1 MAVSSANT
9 NLSGGD
15 RHVQA
20 DERLT
25 EPGCAFQVGD
35 TLSQLGAKSVFLVID
50 RPAYELSGARLE
62 LAPHW
67 ETRDIVEFDG
77 FANNPQLED
86 VLRGVQHYRRTP
98 CDVIVAIG
106 GGTALDIAKLIRCFA
121 GQHHSP
127 TDIIADNSLIENAAC
142 PLVAVPTTAGTG
154 AEATHFAVLYCGGVK
169 HSVAHQS
176 ILPDVA
182 VVDWRLT
189 QSLPPKI
196 TAETGLDAL
205 SQAIESIWCIHSTE
219 ESMSYSVE
227 ALELVLAHLE
237 DAVHA
242 PTAASRAAM
251 SRAAHLAGKAI
262 NITKTT
268 APHAISYNITHRF
281 GIAHGH
287 AVALTLGPVLVFN
300 TNVSETDVTDPRGV
314 EHVREIIGVILAQ
327 LKCTDAEDGRARIE
341 ELMESIGCRTRLSG
355 LGIAGSA
362 TRKAIAESV
371 NVDRL
376 RNNPRA
382 LTATQVIH
390 LLESIQ

>member
-1 MAVSSANT
+1 MT
-9 NLSGGD
+9 
-15 RHVQA
+15 
-20 DERLT
+20 RL
-25 EPGCAFQVGD
+25 A
-35 TLSQLGAKSVFLVID
+35 AKSVFLVVD
-50 RPAYELSGARLE
+50 RPAYEMSGAGPL
-62 LAPHW
+62 LASLW
-67 ETRDIVEFDG
+67 EDRDVFEFDG
-77 FANNPQLED
+77 FGNNPRIED
-86 VLRGVQHYRRTP
+86 VLKGIEQYRRAP
-98 CDVIVAIG
+98 CDAIVAVG
-106 GGTALDIAKLIRCFA
+106 GGTAIDIAKLIRCLA
-121 GQHHSP
+121 GQRHSP
-127 TDIIADNSLIENAAC
+127 DDIITDNNLIENPAC

-237 DAVHA
+237 DAGHA

-300 TNVSETDVTDPRGV
+300 ADVSEADVTDPRGV
-314 EHVREIIGVILAQ
+314 EHVREIIDLVLVKLG
-327 LKCTDAEDGRARIE
+327 CTDAEEGRARIAD
-341 ELMESIGCRTRLSG
+341 LMDSIGCHTRLSE
-355 LGIAGSA
+355 LGITGAP